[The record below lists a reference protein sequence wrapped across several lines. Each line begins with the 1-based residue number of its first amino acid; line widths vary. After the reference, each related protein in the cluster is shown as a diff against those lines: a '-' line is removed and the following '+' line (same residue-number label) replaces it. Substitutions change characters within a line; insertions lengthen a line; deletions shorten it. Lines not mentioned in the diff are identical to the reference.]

1 VNASDF
7 LTGTGA
13 MGDRLRD
20 HDWSASPLGP
30 LETWPQVLRL
40 TLSLVLQSKFP
51 AFVVWGLEL
60 ISFYNDAYRPL
71 LGSKPEAL
79 GDRRIRSGLR
89 LGRPLGQL

>member
-30 LETWPQVLRL
+30 LKTWPQVLRL